1 MHINFKM
8 FPVLILVVLAC
19 GSALASNT
27 DDQLSGLITGKT
39 GELLEIRLTQ
49 PVREGT
55 IFQVKSILSEPP
67 IAEAKVVSCTK
78 EWPYI
83 ALAKVETADFRTAIP
98 IGAKAFADVDSVE
111 GPNVPKPMKIKPDS
125 DDTQRFSMQIGSFYP
140 RLPVLRDTVTDF
152 WQAYRFNYSF
162 MKLGDFDMMFSAE
175 YAKGSGEFEKSG
187 VVTTRSMELI
197 PVTLLGRFKIARAGS
212 LNLVLGAGA
221 GMCRIRTEES
231 TGGVLASDNDY
242 KFSRELAASL
252 ESRKGWALD
261 LRYRDVPDT
270 NVQGWSLGLGAR
282 F

>member
-1 MHINFKM
+1 MQIKYKAL
-8 FPVLILVVLAC
+8 PVLVLIMLVC
-19 GSALASNT
+19 GGALASSV

-49 PVREGT
+49 PVRDGT

-78 EWPYI
+78 EWPYV
-83 ALAKVETADFRTAIP
+83 ALAKVEKADLSTTVP

-111 GPNVPKPMKIKPDS
+111 GPIAPKPMRVKSYS
-125 DDTQRFSMQIGSFYP
+125 DNGQRFSMQIGAFYP
-140 RLPVLRDTVTDF
+140 RLPILRDTVTDF

-162 MKLGDFDMMFSAE
+162 MRLADFDMMLSAE
-175 YAKGSGEFEKSG
+175 YAKGSGDFES
-187 VVTTRSMELI
+187 TTRSMEVI
-197 PVTLLGRFKIARAGS
+197 PVTLLGRFKVARAGS

-221 GMCRIRTEES
+221 GICFIKTEES
-231 TGGVLASDNDY
+231 TSGVQTSDSIH
-242 KFSRELAASL
+242 KFARELAASL
-252 ESRKGWALD
+252 ESQKGWTLD

-270 NVQGWSLGLGAR
+270 NVQGWSLGMGAR